1 MSEVNVEKSDGWA
14 QVILNRPERKNAI
27 NGPLGLE
34 LRDAFEALSADD
46 REVILFTGAEGS
58 FCSGLDLK
66 SFNETPEPEW
76 VGDFNKFGGGS
87 SGDF

>member
-34 LRDAFEALSADD
+34 LRDAFEALSVDD
-46 REVILFTGAEGS
+46 EVRVILFTGAEGS
-58 FCSGLDLK
+58 FCSFLD
-66 SFNETPEPEW
+66 
-76 VGDFNKFGGGS
+76 
-87 SGDF
+87 

>member
-34 LRDAFEALSADD
+34 LRDAFEALSVDD
-46 REVILFTGAEGS
+46 EVRVILFRGAEGS
-58 FCSGLDLK
+58 FCSCLLYTSPSPRDL
-66 SFNETPEPEW
+66 STSRMP
-76 VGDFNKFGGGS
+76 S
-87 SGDF
+87 SA